1 MTGAGGY
8 ARPSRLCF
16 GRSSQAKMSAVITQR
31 LGTIFMSN
39 ENLNRLSIV
48 IAIALIMLIA
58 VMVTDSR
65 AKGVPR
71 EGNSP
76 EISEWFRSQHN
87 ALGGWCCNDADGH
100 RYYGDYVLNSDGS
113 VTISPGT
120 PDAHQI
126 EAYKVLSGTNPT
138 GTAVWWY
145 NEGQAGTKTTYC
157 FAPGSLT

>member
-1 MTGAGGY
+1 MLWY
-8 ARPSRLCF
+8 ASCF
-16 GRSSQAKMSAVITQR
+16 CF
-31 LGTIFMSN
+31 FMSD
-39 ENLNRLSIV
+39 ENRNRMFMAL
-48 IAIALIMLIA
+48 AIAPIMLIA
-58 VMVTDSR
+58 VMVTDLH
-65 AKGVPR
+65 AKGGPR

-87 ALGGWCCNDADGH
+87 AFGGWCCNDADGH

-120 PDAHQI
+120 PDAHHV
-126 EAYKVLSGTNPT
+126 ESYKVLSGTNPT

-145 NEGQAGTKTTYC
+145 NEGQAGAKTTYC